1 MIRASHIH
9 LKIIFVL
16 RHSSLLATLQFTW
29 PLNRP
34 LSAIDFVRH
43 RPSALRA
50 GAATAQGLRHHGL
63 WQHMWA
69 YCMWVVCEHEWK
81 ISESMTPLD
90 ETFFPVTACGIARLW
105 SWCGVCETKC
115 GESDLTYVRHCEA
128 ILNLDASIPPGLFAY
143 RTTSTTTAPLNYM
156 LLNCWSLV
164 GQIPK
169 HSANN
174 VPGGPDRPK
183 TTIKQVIVTAALQCD
198 WLLHYR

>member
-34 LSAIDFVRH
+34 LTSCDIVPVRSG
-43 RPSALRA
+43 R
-50 GAATAQGLRHHGL
+50 GLRLRRGCGITACGSTCEHT
-63 WQHMWA
+63 
-69 YCMWVVCEHEWK
+69 VCEHEWK